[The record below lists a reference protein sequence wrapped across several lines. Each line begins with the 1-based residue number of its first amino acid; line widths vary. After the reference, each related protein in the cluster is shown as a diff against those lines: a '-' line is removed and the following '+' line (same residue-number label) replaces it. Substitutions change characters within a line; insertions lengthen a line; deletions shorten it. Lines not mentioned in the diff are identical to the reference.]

1 MIKQEFFIKDLDD
14 NIIYQLNEIKDLFN
28 IIDLEFK
35 NLNSFILVYMKNVS
49 NNLEELQKLFN
60 VFAEKNKI
68 EKNEN
73 QNCLENIK
81 LKINHYFKQIS
92 EILGNQNIIKIKE
105 LNDQLLGI
113 LNKKLNNEIEMD
125 YSIFNKSN
133 KFKSY
138 EEFCDNYKENSEENN
153 NNNITTKFCSKCQA
167 SEASIFV
174 KENSKFFCKDCINN
188 IGKNT
193 HEKNIEK
200 KEFLNSLNIIIKSI
214 LIRSHILF
222 NEEEPNSDINN
233 KNNKII
239 QKLSFKYPSIDNIND
254 FDSQIKYLKD
264 INSILINDFGQTN
277 INLNSFKISEINEI
291 ILQSIKQYFNFENP
305 FEEISNISDQSVV
318 NDDNE
323 TIFNL
328 IPNNNEEENYKERK
342 YIMKE
347 NWASITQLKF
357 ILDQPLS
364 SCCKIHLRYY
374 FGNKEFINGFFCNIN
389 SKKGEIPALFTAY
402 QNFDKFDNLEIEIFN
417 NNNFQKF
424 NLKNRKRVIYSSKKN
439 NNGLPKIKFQI
450 SNYIEKLINST
461 HILYFVKF

>member
-60 VFAEKNKI
+60 VFADKNKI
-68 EKNEN
+68 EKNEK
-73 QNCLENIK
+73 QNCVENIK

-174 KENSKFFCKDCINN
+174 
-188 IGKNT
+188 
-193 HEKNIEK
+193 
-200 KEFLNSLNIIIKSI
+200 
-214 LIRSHILF
+214 
-222 NEEEPNSDINN
+222 
-233 KNNKII
+233 
-239 QKLSFKYPSIDNIND
+239 
-254 FDSQIKYLKD
+254 
-264 INSILINDFGQTN
+264 
-277 INLNSFKISEINEI
+277 
-291 ILQSIKQYFNFENP
+291 
-305 FEEISNISDQSVV
+305 
-318 NDDNE
+318 
-323 TIFNL
+323 
-328 IPNNNEEENYKERK
+328 
-342 YIMKE
+342 
-347 NWASITQLKF
+347 
-357 ILDQPLS
+357 
-364 SCCKIHLRYY
+364 
-374 FGNKEFINGFFCNIN
+374 
-389 SKKGEIPALFTAY
+389 
-402 QNFDKFDNLEIEIFN
+402 
-417 NNNFQKF
+417 
-424 NLKNRKRVIYSSKKN
+424 
-439 NNGLPKIKFQI
+439 
-450 SNYIEKLINST
+450 
-461 HILYFVKF
+461 